1 LRVTQIRPS
10 RVYLPKFDS
19 APSTILEYL
28 FARFPQVDANVWL
41 ERVARGQVTLNDGR
55 AVDEHSPYRHGVTV
69 FYRRE
74 VPSEP
79 APDEE
84 PLIIYR
90 DDEIVVVDKP
100 HGMPVTPSGE
110 YLERSLLVRLQRI
123 TGLRDLDPAHRL
135 DRETAGVLLFII
147 KPGSRAHYH
156 RLFAQG
162 KVERE
167 YLAVAHTTTPL
178 NAERWRIENRIEPGE
193 PWYRQRIV
201 DGPAN
206 AITEIELIHLQSGSG
221 RFRLLPKTGKKHQL
235 RVHMT
240 SIGCPVLGDPFY
252 PVITKKPADDPPMQ
266 LLARQLA
273 FVDPLTG
280 LAREFTSTRTLSE
293 CYY

>member
-19 APSTILEYL
+19 APATILEYL
-28 FARFPQVDANVWL
+28 FARFPQVDAAVWL
-41 ERVARGQVTLNDGR
+41 ERVSRGQVTLSDGR
-55 AVDEHSPYRHGVTV
+55 AVDEHSPYRHGATV

-79 APDEE
+79 APHED

-90 DDEIVVVDKP
+90 DDEILVVDKP

-110 YLERSLLVRLQRI
+110 YLERSLLIRLQRI

-156 RLFAQG
+156 RLFALGQ
-162 KVERE
+162 VERE
-167 YLAVAHTTTPL
+167 YLAVAHTPAPL
-178 NAERWRIENRIEPGE
+178 NAERWRIENRIEGGD

-201 DGPAN
+201 DGPVN
-206 AITEIELIHLQSGSG
+206 AVTEIELIRLQSGSG

-235 RVHMT
+235 RVHMA
-240 SIGCPVLGDPFY
+240 SIGCPILGDPFY
-252 PVITKKPADDPPMQ
+252 PVITKKLADGPSMQ
-266 LLARQLA
+266 LLARRLA

-280 LAREFTSTRTLSE
+280 AASEFSSTRTLSE
-293 CYY
+293 PYY